1 MKGAAIKAAR
11 WIRDIGR
18 PAWNIRLGRYTIWQ
32 HLSRLSY
39 SLPMAPQ
46 SVHLPWGHTLWF
58 PKGFSGRLEYLAGN
72 YEPEL
77 TQLVKERV
85 RQGMTVIDGGANIG
99 YYTLLFSHLVGASG
113 TVYAFEPDP
122 SMYQALLKNI
132 SENALTNVKAYEYAL
147 GRTSGVASF
156 IAEGGVSSRLSTE
169 TQPNGQL
176 ITVQVVALDNLFQAA
191 ESIDFVKLDVE
202 GAEIE
207 CLEGMRNIIQRSANI
222 SVVLEVNLNKIGVE
236 ANTLFA
242 RLREFCFEEIYA
254 IEDDFYV
261 MNENDLSNLFDSTVA
276 RRKHVF
282 NLLCARR

>member
-1 MKGAAIKAAR
+1 
-11 WIRDIGR
+11 
-18 PAWNIRLGRYTIWQ
+18 
-32 HLSRLSY
+32 
-39 SLPMAPQ
+39 
-46 SVHLPWGHTLWF
+46 LWF
-58 PKGFSGRLEYLAGN
+58 PKGFSARLEYLAGN

-85 RQGMTVIDGGANIG
+85 RQGMTVVDRGANIG
-99 YYTLLFSHLVGASG
+99 YYTLLLCCEEGFRTLRGGRAGACISSTKSAHEQGPEDRWASSQQSNTLLFSHLVGASG

-169 TQPNGQL
+169 TQLSDQL
-176 ITVQVVALDNLFQAA
+176 ITVQIDALDNLLQSA

-207 CLEGMRNIIQRSANI
+207 CLEGMRNIIQRNPDI
-222 SVVLEVNLNKIGVE
+222 SVVLEVNLNWLRLE
-236 ANTLFA
+236 ANALFS
-242 RLREFCFEEIYA
+242 RLEAFGFEEIYA
-254 IEDDFYV
+254 IEPRIHV
-261 MNENDLSNLFDSTVA
+261 ESGKEMSNILDSLA
-276 RRKHVF
+276 AQRKYVF
-282 NLLCARR
+282 NLLCTRR

>member
-1 MKGAAIKAAR
+1 MKKTVFR
-11 WIRDIGR
+11 VVQKIRDIGQ
-18 PAWNIRLGRYTIWQ
+18 PVWSVKLGRYTVWQ
-32 HLSRLSY
+32 YLSRLYY

-58 PKGFSGRLEYLAGN
+58 PKGFSSRLEYLAGN

-85 RQGMTVIDGGANIG
+85 RQGMTVVDRGANIG

-169 TQPNGQL
+169 TQLSDQL
-176 ITVQVVALDNLFQAA
+176 ITVQIDALDNLLQSA

-207 CLEGMRNIIQRSANI
+207 CLEGMRNIIQRNPDI
-222 SVVLEVNLNKIGVE
+222 SVVLEVNLNWLRLE
-236 ANTLFA
+236 ANALFS
-242 RLREFCFEEIYA
+242 RLEAFGFEEIYA
-254 IEDDFYV
+254 IEPRIHV
-261 MNENDLSNLFDSTVA
+261 ESGKEMSNILDSLA
-276 RRKHVF
+276 AQRKYVF
-282 NLLCARR
+282 NLLCTRR